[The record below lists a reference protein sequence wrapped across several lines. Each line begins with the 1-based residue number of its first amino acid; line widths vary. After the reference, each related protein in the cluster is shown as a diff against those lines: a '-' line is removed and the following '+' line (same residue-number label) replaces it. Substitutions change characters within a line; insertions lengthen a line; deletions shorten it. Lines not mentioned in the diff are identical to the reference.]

1 MSNTAIMSSGNTEV
15 NVNDLP
21 EELREHVPP
30 KKMRVRKKRVNR
42 SAGGDTLVVFF
53 LVIMA
58 LFMGVPLYYSIVC
71 AFKPLNELFI
81 FPPRFYV
88 VQPTLSNFKQVFD
101 LASDLWV
108 PFSRYVFNSIFVS
121 ITSTVG
127 HVILASMAA
136 YPLEKAKFPG
146 SKGMFQLVQITLLF
160 TGGTMAVPQY
170 VVMALLGFVNSYWA
184 LILPAV
190 GSSLGLFL
198 MKQFMRGIPDSM
210 LEAAKIDGANEFTI
224 FWKLVMPNV
233 KPAWLT
239 LSIFSFQGIWN
250 NTGNN
255 FIYSEELKML
265 PTALNQI
272 YAADAA
278 TGVGNV
284 ARQGAAAAV
293 ALILMIPPIIFFVIT
308 QSNVIETMAFSGMK
322 D

>member
-1 MSNTAIMSSGNTEV
+1 MANSTIMSSGNTEV
-15 NVNDLP
+15 NVNELP

-30 KKMRVRKKRVNR
+30 KHMRAKKKRINR
-42 SAGGDTLVVFF
+42 SLGGDFFVVFF
-53 LVIMA
+53 LVLMA
-58 LFMGVPLYYSIVC
+58 LFMGVPLYYSIIS

-88 VQPTLSNFKQVFD
+88 AQPTMMNFKMVLD

-108 PFSRYVFNSIFVS
+108 PFSRYVFNSVFVS
-121 ITSTVG
+121 VVVTVG

-136 YPLEKAKFPG
+136 YPLEKSKFPG
-146 SKGMFQLVQITLLF
+146 SKTLFSLVQITLLF
-160 TGGTMAVPQY
+160 TGGTMAIPQY
-170 VVMALLGFVNSYWA
+170 VVMAVLGLVNTYWA
-184 LILPAV
+184 LILPAI
-190 GSSLGLFL
+190 GGSLGLFL

-210 LEAAKIDGANEFTI
+210 LEAAKIDGANELTI

-239 LSIFSFQGIWN
+239 LSIFSFQSIWN
-250 NTGNN
+250 ATGTN

-284 ARQGAAAAV
+284 ARQGCAAAV

>member
-1 MSNTAIMSSGNTEV
+1 MSNTIVTAENKEV
-15 NVNDLP
+15 SVYALP
-21 EELREHVPP
+21 EELRDHVPP
-30 KKMRVRKKRVNR
+30 KRMRARKKRINR
-42 SAGGDTLVVFF
+42 SFGGDFLVILV

-58 LFMGVPLYYSIVC
+58 LFMGLPLYYSIIN

-88 VQPTLSNFKQVFD
+88 SQPTLGNFRQVLDLTSN
-101 LASDLWV
+101 LWV

-121 ITSTVG
+121 ITVTVG

-146 SKGMFQLVQITLLF
+146 SRALFRLVELTLLF
-160 TGGTMAVPQY
+160 AGGTMAIPQY
-170 VVMALLGFVNSYWA
+170 VVMAALGLVNTYWA
-184 LILPAV
+184 LILPAL

-198 MKQFMRGIPDSM
+198 MKQFMQGIPDSM
-210 LEAAKIDGANEFTI
+210 LEAAKIDGAKEFTI
-224 FWKLVMPNV
+224 FWRLVMPNV

-250 NTGNN
+250 ATGGN

-278 TGVGNV
+278 TGVGNI
-284 ARQGAAAAV
+284 ARQGSAAAV
-293 ALILMIPPIIFFVIT
+293 ALILMIPPIILFVIT

>member
-1 MSNTAIMSSGNTEV
+1 MAETIITAENKAV
-15 NVNDLP
+15 NMNDLP
-21 EELREHVPP
+21 EELREHTAP
-30 KKMRVRKKRVNR
+30 KKMRAKKKRVNR
-42 SAGGDTLVVFF
+42 SLGGDFGVILI
-53 LVIMA
+53 LVIMG
-58 LFMGVPLYYSIVC
+58 LFMGLPLYYTIIS

-88 VQPTLSNFKQVFD
+88 SQPTVENFKEVLS
-101 LASDLWV
+101 LASNLWV
-108 PFSRYVFNSIFVS
+108 PFSRYVFNSVFVS
-121 ITSTVG
+121 VVVTVG

-146 SKGMFQLVQITLLF
+146 SNGMFQLVQITLLF
-160 TGGTMAVPQY
+160 TGGTMAIPLY
-170 VVMALLGFVNSYWA
+170 VVMAYLGLVNSYLA
-184 LILPAV
+184 LILPAL

-198 MKQFMRGIPDSM
+198 MKQFMRGIPNSM
-210 LEAAKIDGANEFTI
+210 LEAAKIDGANELTI

-239 LSIFSFQGIWN
+239 LAIFSFQSIWN

-272 YAADAA
+272 YAADAS

-284 ARQGAAAAV
+284 ARQGSAAAV
-293 ALILMIPPIIFFVIT
+293 ALILMIPPIIFFVVS

>member
-1 MSNTAIMSSGNTEV
+1 MAETIITAENKAVDI
-15 NVNDLP
+15 NDLP
-21 EELREHVPP
+21 EELREHVAP
-30 KKMRVRKKRVNR
+30 KRMRVRKKKVNR
-42 SAGGDTLVVFF
+42 SLGGDFG
-53 LVIMA
+53 VILILIIMGM
-58 LFMGVPLYYSIVC
+58 FMGVPLYYTIIS

-88 VQPTLSNFKQVFD
+88 SQPTIANFKEVLA
-101 LASDLWV
+101 LASNLWV
-108 PFSRYVFNSIFVS
+108 PFSRYVFNSVFVS
-121 ITSTVG
+121 VVVTVG

-146 SKGMFQLVQITLLF
+146 SNAMFQLVQVTLLF
-160 TGGTMAVPQY
+160 TGGTMAIPLY
-170 VVMALLGFVNSYWA
+170 VVMAYLGLVNSYLA
-184 LILPAV
+184 LILPAL

-198 MKQFMRGIPDSM
+198 MKQFMRGIPNSM

-239 LSIFSFQGIWN
+239 LSIFSFQSIWN

-284 ARQGAAAAV
+284 ARQGSAAAV
-293 ALILMIPPIIFFVIT
+293 ALILMIPPIIFFVAT

>member
-1 MSNTAIMSSGNTEV
+1 MADTIITAENREV
-15 NVNDLP
+15 NINDLP
-21 EELREHVPP
+21 EELREHKAP
-30 KKMRVRKKRVNR
+30 KRMRAKKKRVNR
-42 SAGGDTLVVFF
+42 SLGGDIFVILV
-53 LVIMA
+53 LVLMG
-58 LFMGVPLYYSIVC
+58 LFMGLPLYYTIIS

-88 VQPTLSNFKQVFD
+88 AQPTTSNFKQVLD
-101 LASDLWV
+101 LATGLWV
-108 PFSRYVFNSIFVS
+108 PFSRYVFNSVFVS
-121 ITSTVG
+121 VVVTVG

-136 YPLEKAKFPG
+136 YPMEKAKFPG
-146 SKGMFQLVQITLLF
+146 SKGLFNLVQLTLLF
-160 TGGTMAVPQY
+160 TGGTMAIPQY
-170 VVMALLGFVNSYWA
+170 IVMAVLGIVNTYWA

-210 LEAAKIDGANEFTI
+210 LEAAKIDGANELTI

-239 LSIFSFQGIWN
+239 LSIFAFQSIWN
-250 NTGNN
+250 NTGIN

-278 TGVGNV
+278 TGVGNI
-284 ARQGAAAAV
+284 ARQGSAAAV
-293 ALILMIPPIIFFVIT
+293 ALILMIPPIIFFVAT

>member
-1 MSNTAIMSSGNTEV
+1 MANKTMMSSGNTEV
-15 NVNDLP
+15 NVDELP
-21 EELREHVPP
+21 EELREHVLP
-30 KKMRVRKKRVNR
+30 KKLRVRKKRINR
-42 SAGGDTLVVFF
+42 SAGGDFF
-53 LVIMA
+53 VILMLVIMS
-58 LFMGVPLYYSIVC
+58 LFMGIPLYYTVIS

-88 VQPTLSNFKQVFD
+88 VQPTLGNFKMVFK
-101 LASDLWV
+101 LANDLWV
-108 PFSRYVFNSIFVS
+108 PFSRYVFNSVFVS
-121 ITSTVG
+121 VVVTIG

-136 YPLEKAKFPG
+136 YPLEKSKFPG
-146 SKGMFQLVQITLLF
+146 SKFLFTLVQITLLF

-170 VVMALLGFVNSYWA
+170 VVMAVLGLVNTYWA
-184 LILPAV
+184 LILPAI
-190 GSSLGLFL
+190 GGSLGLFL
-198 MKQFMRGIPDSM
+198 MKQFMRGIPNSM
-210 LEAAKIDGANEFTI
+210 LEAAKIDGANELTI
-224 FWKLVMPNV
+224 FWRLVMPNV

-239 LSIFSFQGIWN
+239 LSIFSFQSIWN
-250 NTGNN
+250 ATGNN

-284 ARQGAAAAV
+284 ARQGAQAAV
-293 ALILMIPPIIFFVIT
+293 ALILMIPPIIFFVVT

>member
-1 MSNTAIMSSGNTEV
+1 MAETIITAENKVVDM
-15 NVNDLP
+15 NDLP
-21 EELREHVPP
+21 EELREHVAP
-30 KKMRVRKKRVNR
+30 KRMRAKKKRVNR
-42 SAGGDTLVVFF
+42 SLGGDIMVILA
-53 LVIMA
+53 LVIMGV
-58 LFMGVPLYYSIVC
+58 FMGIPLYYTIIS

-88 VQPTLSNFKQVFD
+88 AQPTMNNFKEVLA
-101 LASDLWV
+101 LASNLWV
-108 PFSRYVFNSIFVS
+108 PFSRYVFNSVFVS
-121 ITSTVG
+121 VVVTVG

-146 SKGMFQLVQITLLF
+146 SKGLFSLVQITLLF
-160 TGGTMAVPQY
+160 TGGTMAIPQY
-170 VVMALLGFVNSYWA
+170 VVMATLGLVNSYWA

-190 GSSLGLFL
+190 GASLGLFL
-198 MKQFMRGIPDSM
+198 MKQFMRGIPNSM
-210 LEAAKIDGANEFTI
+210 LEAAKIDGANELTI
-224 FWKLVMPNV
+224 FWRLVMPNV

-239 LSIFSFQGIWN
+239 LSIFSFQSIWN

-272 YAADAA
+272 YAADAS

-284 ARQGAAAAV
+284 ARQGSAAAV
-293 ALILMIPPIIFFVIT
+293 ALILMIPPIIFFVAT

>member
-1 MSNTAIMSSGNTEV
+1 MAETIITAENKAV
-15 NVNDLP
+15 NMNDLP
-21 EELREHVPP
+21 EELREKVTP
-30 KKMRVRKKRVNR
+30 KRMRVRKKRVNR
-42 SAGGDTLVVFF
+42 SLGGDIG
-53 LVIMA
+53 VILLLTIMG
-58 LFMGVPLYYSIVC
+58 LFMGVPLYYTIIS

-88 VQPTLSNFKQVFD
+88 SQPTLSNFKQVFD
-101 LASDLWV
+101 LASNLWV

-121 ITSTVG
+121 VVVTVG

-146 SKGMFQLVQITLLF
+146 SKGLFSLVQLTLLF
-160 TGGTMAVPQY
+160 TGGTMAIPLY
-170 VVMALLGFVNSYWA
+170 VVMAYLGLVNSYLA
-184 LILPAV
+184 LILPAL

-198 MKQFMRGIPDSM
+198 MKQFMRGIPNSM
-210 LEAAKIDGANEFTI
+210 LEAAKIDGANELTI

-239 LSIFSFQGIWN
+239 LSIFAFQSIWN

-284 ARQGAAAAV
+284 ARQGSAAAV
-293 ALILMIPPIIFFVIT
+293 ALILMIPPIIFFVLT